1 MGRIAITGIGMADSL
16 GSNTAECWDN
26 YLHKD
31 HHPEDFRE
39 PHPAV
44 ANVKCFYADHEWDR
58 PTDELTVPI
67 PNGTYNGLY
76 KANKMT
82 LHTVSQALKDIPPSQ
97 NVGVVFSC
105 LNPEGPTKLKYAM
118 WLGGMGKRLKPRQQ
132 LQHLQSYASGLISTH
147 YDFNGASLTLGA
159 ACATS
164 LYIIDYAIKL
174 LEDDEYDYVVAGAA
188 EGSND
193 LWGLSYFNTL
203 GAIGTHSAPF
213 DKNRDGFIMG
223 EGSGTLVLE
232 KEENAIARGAKIYGY
247 IHGVGKSND
256 AAKANPTS
264 PDPDGTGIKLSM
276 TRAMKKGVNMAPYG
290 VGTHWGNELAFV
302 NAHATSTPAGNDAEY
317 NAIQHLFPGV
327 PVTSF
332 KSKVGHTM
340 GASGVLELIYTLM
353 ALNDGTVPPNHNIKD
368 CDLKHVPTEPAQ
380 TEKRFAIKNGLAF
393 GGKNATVLI
402 EKGPTEI
409 IKED

>member
-1 MGRIAITGIGMADSL
+1 
-16 GSNTAECWDN
+16 
-26 YLHKD
+26 
-31 HHPEDFRE
+31 
-39 PHPAV
+39 
-44 ANVKCFYADHEWDR
+44 
-58 PTDELTVPI
+58 
-67 PNGTYNGLY
+67 
-76 KANKMT
+76 MT

-302 NAHATSTPAGNDAEY
+302 NAHATSTPAGDDAEY

>member
-302 NAHATSTPAGNDAEY
+302 NAHATSTPAGDDAEY

-353 ALNDGTVPPNHNIKD
+353 ALNDSTVPPNHNIKD

>member
-159 ACATS
+159 AS

-302 NAHATSTPAGNDAEY
+302 NAHATSTPAGDDAEY

>member
-1 MGRIAITGIGMADSL
+1 MSRIAITGIGMADSL
-16 GSNTAECWDN
+16 GSNTEECWDN
-26 YLHKD
+26 YLNKEHQ
-31 HHPEDFRE
+31 PEDFKE

-44 ANVKCFYADHEWDR
+44 ANLKCFYADHEWDR
-58 PTDELTVPI
+58 PDEELVVPI

-82 LHTVSQALKDIPPSQ
+82 LHTVSQALKNIPHSS
-97 NVGVVFSC
+97 NVGVVYSC

-164 LYIIDYAIKL
+164 LYIIDYAMKL

-193 LWGLSYFNTL
+193 IWGLSYFNSL

-223 EGSGTLVLE
+223 EGSGTLILE
-232 KEENAIARGAKIYGY
+232 KEEHAVARGAKIYGY
-247 IHGVGKSND
+247 IHNVGKSND

-264 PDPDGTGIKLSM
+264 PDPEGVGVKLAM
-276 TRAMKKGVNMAPYG
+276 TRALRNMDIIRTSDMLG
-290 VGTHWGNELAFV
+290 FV
-302 NAHATSTPAGNDAEY
+302 NAHATSTPAGDDAEY
-317 NAIQHLFPGV
+317 DAIQDLFPGV

-332 KSKVGHTM
+332 KSKLGHTM
-340 GASGVLELIYTLM
+340 GASGVLELIYTLL
-353 ALNDGTVPPNHNIKD
+353 ALNSGTVPPNHNIKD
-368 CDLKHVPTEPAQ
+368 CDLEHVPTEPCN
-380 TEKRFAIKNGLAF
+380 TDKRFALKNGLAF
-393 GGKNATVLI
+393 GGKNASVLI
-402 EKGPTEI
+402 ERGPDDEVRGT
-409 IKED
+409 

>member
-97 NVGVVFSC
+97 NVGVVYSC

-264 PDPDGTGIKLSM
+264 PDPDGIGIKLSM
-276 TRAMKKGVNMAPYG
+276 TRAMKKGVNMAPYA

-302 NAHATSTPAGNDAEY
+302 NAHATSTPAGDDAEY

-353 ALNDGTVPPNHNIKD
+353 ALNNGTVPPNHNIKD

>member
-16 GSNTAECWDN
+16 GSNTTECWNN
-26 YLHKD
+26 YLHKP
-31 HHPEDFRE
+31 HLPEDFRE

-44 ANVKCFYADHEWDR
+44 ANLKCFYADHEWDR

-67 PNGTYNGLY
+67 RNGTYNGLY

-82 LHTVSQALKDIPPSQ
+82 LHTVSQALKDIPPSE
-97 NVGVVFSC
+97 NVGVVYSC

-118 WLGGMGKRLKPRQQ
+118 WLGGMGKRLKPREQ

-147 YDFNGASLTLGA
+147 YNFNGASLTLGA

-164 LYIIDYAIKL
+164 LYIIDYAKKL

-193 LWGLSYFNTL
+193 IWGLGYFNSL

-232 KEENAIARGAKIYGY
+232 TEEHAVARGAKIYGY
-247 IHGVGKSND
+247 IHSVGKSND

-264 PDPDGTGIKLSM
+264 PDPEGVGVKLAM
-276 TRAMKKGVNMAPYG
+276 NRAMQRGVNIDPYQ
-290 VGTHWGNELAFV
+290 VGGHWGNQLAFV
-302 NAHATSTPAGNDAEY
+302 NAHATSTPAGDDAEY
-317 NAIQHLFPGV
+317 EAIQALFPGT

-340 GASGVLELIYTLM
+340 GASGVLELIYTLL
-353 ALNDGTVPPNHNIKD
+353 ALNSSTIPPNHNIEN
-368 CDLKHVPTEPAQ
+368 CDLEHVPTKAG
-380 TEKRFAIKNGLAF
+380 TTSKRYALKNGLAF
-393 GGKNATVLI
+393 GGKNASVLI
-402 EKGPTEI
+402 ERGPDT
-409 IKED
+409 

>member
-276 TRAMKKGVNMAPYG
+276 TRAMQKGVNMAPYG

-302 NAHATSTPAGNDAEY
+302 NAHATSTPAGDDAEY